1 MIGGKVGNFMRIY
14 REEDEIEEE
23 EKETERKMFGILV
36 VAQLCI
42 QRKYLRSSR
51 LLPTHL
57 QRHEQ

>member
-23 EKETERKMFGILV
+23 EKETEREMFGILV

-42 QRKYLRSSR
+42 QRSI
-51 LLPTHL
+51 
-57 QRHEQ
+57 